1 MLPVATPHISKCG
14 ILPQSPF
21 LEPDRSGQPP
31 TKSGHGFL
39 SAILDS
45 LDDRPILDALHQYR
59 LTGRKGYSLRPMWR
73 AYLAKFILKIRYNN
87 QLLERLRGS
96 RKLREVCGF
105 GEEVP
110 SESTLSRFV
119 SRLADHQDLVE
130 QCLVNVTEDLRGLVP
145 AVKQREGRQ
154 DQPLPPLGAVV
165 AIDSTLFESYAN
177 PNRRTVKHTVSDLDA
192 RWGLKNSAK
201 AKDGKKEWAFGYKM
215 HLVSDATH
223 GVPLSFTITPA
234 NENDS
239 TQLPGLVNKAL
250 GNYPWIEPGA
260 FLADRGYDS
269 LANHKFLFDLGIIPV
284 IHIRKP
290 TADDGLY
297 DGIYSKEGKPV
308 CIGQASMEYVRTD
321 SETGAHLFRCRG
333 EGCPL
338 ITLGTRATA
347 HCDSEVWEG
356 PEANLRV
363 LGPLPRF
370 TAAWKRL
377 YRQRMSIERVFR
389 SLKHSRGLERHCV
402 MGMRKIKLLATL
414 SVLTFQATALTR
426 LKAKDPDR
434 MRDMGVTV
442 A

>member
-1 MLPVATPHISKCG
+1 MAQRHFTQAIEPVQPS
-14 ILPQSPF
+14 
-21 LEPDRSGQPP
+21 QPP
-31 TKSGHGFL
+31 KSGYGFL
-39 SAILDS
+39 SAILDNC
-45 LDDRPILDALHQYR
+45 DDQAILDTLQRYR
-59 LTGRKGYSLRPMWR
+59 RTGRKGHSLRAMWR

-110 SESTLSRFV
+110 SESTLSRFA

-130 QCLVNVTEDLRGLVP
+130 QCLVNVTGKLRDLVP

-154 DQPLPPLGAVV
+154 DQPLPPLGAVL
-165 AIDSTLFESYAN
+165 AIDSTLFETYGN
-177 PNRRTVKHTVSDLDA
+177 PNRRTVNDSVSDPDA

-201 AKDGKKEWAFGYKM
+201 TKDGKKEWGFGYKM

-223 GVPLSFTITPA
+223 GVPLAFTITSA
-234 NENDS
+234 NEGDS
-239 TQLPGLVNKAL
+239 TQLRKVTNKTFS
-250 GNYPWIEPGA
+250 NYPWMGPGA

-269 LANHKFLFDLGIIPV
+269 LTNHQFLVGLGIIPV

-297 DGIYSKEGKPV
+297 DGIYSESGKPTCV
-308 CIGQASMEYVRTD
+308 GGQEMGYLRTD
-321 SETGAHLFRCRG
+321 PETGAHLFRCPP

-338 ITLGTRATA
+338 KTAGTKATT
-347 HCDSEVWEG
+347 HCDTETWEA
-356 PEANLRV
+356 PENNLRV

-377 YRQRMSIERVFR
+377 YNQRMSIERIFR
-389 SLKHSRGLERHCV
+389 SLKHSRGLEGHCV
-402 MGMRKIKLLATL
+402 MGMRKIRLLATL
-414 SVLTFQATALTR
+414 SVLTFQATALAR
-426 LKAKDPDR
+426 LQAGDADH
-434 MRDMGVTV
+434 MRQMGVKV

>member
-1 MLPVATPHISKCG
+1 MAEKHSTQA
-14 ILPQSPF
+14 QSVT
-21 LEPDRSGQPP
+21 QPP
-31 TKSGHGFL
+31 KSGYGFL
-39 SAILDS
+39 TQVLDN
-45 LDDRPILDALHQYR
+45 LDDAPLLEILKSYHR
-59 LTGRKGYSLRPMWR
+59 TGRPGHNPRAMWR
-73 AYLAKFILKIRYNN
+73 AYLAKFILKIRFNN
-87 QLLERLRGS
+87 HLLERMRGS

-119 SRLADHQDLVE
+119 SRLANHQDLIE
-130 QCLVNVTEDLRGLVP
+130 QCLVNVTEELRGLVP
-145 AVKQREGRQ
+145 AVKQREGWQ

-165 AIDSTLFESYAN
+165 AIDSTLFESYSN
-177 PNRRTVKHTVSDLDA
+177 PNRRTINRTVSDPDA

-308 CIGQASMEYVRTD
+308 CIGQESMEYVRTD

-347 HCDSEVWEG
+347 HCDNEVWEG

-377 YRQRMSIERVFR
+377 YRQRMSIERIFR
-389 SLKHSRGLERHCV
+389 SLKHSRGLERHCA

-414 SVLTFQATALTR
+414 SVLTFQATALLR
-426 LKAKDPDR
+426 LKAGDTDR
-434 MRDMGVTV
+434 MRQMGVTV

>member
-1 MLPVATPHISKCG
+1 MAGQHST
-14 ILPQSPF
+14 QT
-21 LEPDRSGQPP
+21 DRHVQPP
-31 TKSGHGFL
+31 AKSGYGFL
-39 SAILDS
+39 SAVLDS
-45 LDDRPILDALHQYR
+45 LDDRPILDALRQYR
-59 LTGRKGYSLRPMWR
+59 LTGRKGYSPRPMWR
-73 AYLAKFILKIRYNN
+73 AYLAKFILKIRYSNH
-87 QLLERLRGS
+87 LLERLRGS

-130 QCLVNVTEDLRGLVP
+130 RCLVNVTEELRRLVP

-154 DQPLPPLGAVV
+154 DQPLPPLGAVL
-165 AIDSTLFESYAN
+165 AIDSTLFESYSN
-177 PNRRTVKHTVSDLDA
+177 PNRRTVSDLDA
-192 RWGLKNSAK
+192 RWGVKNSAR
-201 AKDGKKEWAFGYKM
+201 AKDGKKEWGFGYKM

-234 NENDS
+234 NEGDS

-250 GNYPWIEPGA
+250 EDYPWIESGA

-269 LANHKFLFDLGIIPV
+269 RSNHKFLFDLGIIPV

-308 CIGQASMEYVRTD
+308 CIGQESMEYVRTD
-321 SETGAHLFRCRG
+321 SKTGAHLFRCRG

-338 ITLGTRATA
+338 ITLGTKGTT
-347 HCDSEVWEG
+347 HCDSEVWER
-356 PEANLRV
+356 PEDNLRV

-377 YRQRMSIERVFR
+377 YSQRMSIERIFR

-414 SVLTFQATALTR
+414 SVLTFQATALAR
-426 LKAKDPDR
+426 LQAEDADR
-434 MRDMGVTV
+434 MRQMGVEV